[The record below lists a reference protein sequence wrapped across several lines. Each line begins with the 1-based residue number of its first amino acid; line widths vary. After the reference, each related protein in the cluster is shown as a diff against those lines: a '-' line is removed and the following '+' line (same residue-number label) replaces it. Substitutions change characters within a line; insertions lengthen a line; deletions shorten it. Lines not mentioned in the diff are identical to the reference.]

1 MLKINT
7 VAVLGTGVM
16 GSQIAAHCANAGLK
30 VFAFDMSQ
38 EISEDGIEKASKIK
52 PKALNKSLDSAL
64 AKNSVVPKKKDIV
77 KQKSTDNTNNI
88 YLSKSEIEKKIR
100 EIRKAMENA
109 AKSLDFIE
117 AAKFR
122 DEIKILQDQL

>member
-1 MLKINT
+1 
-7 VAVLGTGVM
+7 M
-16 GSQIAAHCANAGLK
+16 GMIIGFLVIVVIFLVITLLARYK
-30 VFAFDMSQ
+30 RR
-38 EISEDGIEKASKIK
+38 K
-52 PKALNKSLDSAL
+52 NKSLDRAL
-64 AKNSVVPKKKDIV
+64 AKNSVVIKKDDIV
-77 KQKSTDNTNNI
+77 KHKIESKNI
-88 YLSKSEIEKKIR
+88 AYLSKSEIEKKIR

>member
-1 MLKINT
+1 MT
-7 VAVLGTGVM
+7 C
-16 GSQIAAHCANAGLK
+16 Q
-30 VFAFDMSQ
+30 
-38 EISEDGIEKASKIK
+38 
-52 PKALNKSLDSAL
+52 
-64 AKNSVVPKKKDIV
+64 
-77 KQKSTDNTNNI
+77 QKSTDNTNNI